1 MSVLA
6 TMRVNV
12 HDFEGTS
19 SQAWQTGC
27 LPSAEGATA
36 GRGRSRESYDSLRVL
51 PLEQIKH
58 V

>member
-12 HDFEGTS
+12 YDFEGTS

-27 LPSAEGATA
+27 LPSVLRPHAQREGAFK
-36 GRGRSRESYDSLRVL
+36 GEL
-51 PLEQIKH
+51 
-58 V
+58 